1 MSMINDETGA
11 RVATLGFFLALLGA
25 ALAFTLL
32 PVGGYWIAAAGTVL
46 GLAGIALHFVLHWQT
61 IFRIKK

>member
-11 RVATLGFFLALLGA
+11 RIAALGFFLALFGA
-25 ALAFTLL
+25 ALAFTFL
-32 PVGGYWIAAAGTVL
+32 PVGGYWIAVAGVVL
-46 GLAGIALHFVLHWQT
+46 GLAGIALHFVLHRQA